1 MTVAG
6 QQGPALGGALRDD
19 AGIGEAAFGNRGVV
33 ARGAQP
39 TAEPGQ
45 HLVAIEA
52 HAVHSR
58 VAYRHCHRSETIALD
73 PAAAQHHRGR
83 SSGAMSLIAATLG
96 KIAAPER
103 RTMAVA
109 CGAHVLH
116 DGYTDLLYVLLPLWQ
131 AQFGLGYAE
140 VGLLR
145 ALYVGAMA
153 GFQIPAGSIAQRF
166 GGPLVLGLGTAL
178 AGIGFL
184 IAGASV
190 GFAMLV
196 GALVIGGIGS
206 GVQHP
211 IGAHL
216 VSQAFSGVRSR
227 QALAGY
233 NFSGDLGKMAFPA
246 ATAWLLT
253 IMNWRAATA
262 VIGIVG
268 LAVAIAILAMR
279 GLPGREGAGEQTA
292 EGPEAAVGAATRGRG
307 FLLLLSI
314 AVIDSAT
321 RMGFLTF
328 LPFLLQMKGADLPEI
343 GIALTLVFTG
353 GAAGKLVCG
362 WLGIRLGVV
371 GAVFLTEGLTAIGI
385 LVLLPLP
392 LVAGLAVL
400 PLIGMALNGT
410 SSVLYGTVP
419 ELVAS
424 ERRQRACSIF
434 YTGGVGAG
442 APSPVLYGMVSGLL
456 SLPIMMALVAAIV
469 LTTLPLNWALRPAV
483 RKIGAR

>member
-1 MTVAG
+1 MSFITG
-6 QQGPALGGALRDD
+6 ALGR
-19 AGIGEAAFGNRGVV
+19 
-33 ARGAQP
+33 
-39 TAEPGQ
+39 
-45 HLVAIEA
+45 
-52 HAVHSR
+52 
-58 VAYRHCHRSETIALD
+58 
-73 PAAAQHHRGR
+73 
-83 SSGAMSLIAATLG
+83 
-96 KIAAPER
+96 IAAPER

-109 CGAHVLH
+109 CGAHILH

-153 GFQIPAGSIAQRF
+153 GFQIPAGAIAQRF
-166 GGPLVLGLGTAL
+166 GGPLILGLGTAL
-178 AGIGFL
+178 AGAGYL
-184 IAGASV
+184 LAGASL
-190 GFAMLV
+190 GFPMLV
-196 GALVIGGIGS
+196 GALVIGGLGS

-216 VSQAFSGVRSR
+216 VSQAFSGARSR

-253 IMNWRAATA
+253 LMDWRAATT

-268 LAVAIAILAMR
+268 LGAAVAILAAR
-279 GLPGREGAGEQTA
+279 GLPGRDAIEETEGEK
-292 EGPEAAVGAATRGRG
+292 PERAGAAPSGRG
-307 FLLLLSI
+307 FPLLLSI
-314 AVIDSAT
+314 AMIDSAT

-328 LPFLLQMKGADLPEI
+328 LPFLLQMKGADLPTI
-343 GIALTLVFTG
+343 GVALTLVFTG

-362 WLGIRLGVV
+362 WLGARLGVV
-371 GAVFLTEGLTAIGI
+371 NATWLTEGLTALGI
-385 LVLLPLP
+385 LALLPLP
-392 LVAGLAVL
+392 LFAGLAVL

-419 ELVAS
+419 ELVAP
-424 ERRQRACSIF
+424 EKRQRAFSIF

-442 APSPVLYGMVSGLL
+442 ALSPVLYGAVSDLL
-456 SLPIMMALVAAIV
+456 SVPAMMVLVAAVV
-469 LTTLPLNWALRPAV
+469 LTTLPLVWGLRPALQNV
-483 RKIGAR
+483 PAQAG